1 MVDVILRLIDS
12 NALNRLRSMSIE
24 QLVLA
29 FESGRLGGERP
40 AGDPP
45 ELVGRFALRTEQP
58 PDLTLFTGERDGMR
72 GYVVRAVLRQRD
84 EKK

>member
-29 FESGRLGGERP
+29 FESGRLGDERP
-40 AGDPP
+40 AGDP
-45 ELVGRFALRTEQP
+45 RFH
-58 PDLTLFTGERDGMR
+58 R
-72 GYVVRAVLRQRD
+72 GFSVDIEGDFLEIKGKDRRA
-84 EKK
+84 

>member
-29 FESGRLGGERP
+29 FESGRLRDERP
-40 AGDPP
+40 AGDP
-45 ELVGRFALRTEQP
+45 RFH
-58 PDLTLFTGERDGMR
+58 R
-72 GYVVRAVLRQRD
+72 GFSVDIEGDFL
-84 EKK
+84 E